1 MMKKL
6 LQQVL
11 FGAEG
16 QTGMGSRKRRLL
28 SEAARVEEEL
38 VPAFVRPL
46 LVMAALVVVLFFLWA
61 AVTHITEVARAP
73 GEVAPSGQVKV
84 VQHLDGGS
92 VAEILVEEKTLVQP
106 GQVLLRLDGAQALSD
121 LRQTSARVVGLRL
134 RLERLSA
141 FVENRKPKFEDLA
154 PDYPELIAH
163 QQQIYQTQL
172 SSRDSALAIL
182 DHQIS
187 QRSDRLQQIQK
198 ALGTAQEHQGLT
210 GELATM
216 REDLASRKLVNRSVL
231 LETRRA
237 KVSAE
242 GEVARLAADTKVS
255 EQELAE
261 IRSRRVDTL
270 NVLRRDALAEI
281 GTVSAEL
288 AEVTELQ
295 SRLKA
300 KVDRLVV
307 RAPVRGYVQDMKVQT
322 VGQVVQP
329 GGLMMQIVPDAVP
342 LEAVVRIAPKDIG
355 YVKVGQPVNLRVSSF
370 DYSRFGF
377 AEGKLKRI
385 TATSVVGE
393 DGRPYFRGWVDLP
406 QPYVGHNGNRY
417 MLQPGMGV
425 EAEILTGEK
434 TVLAYLSKP
443 LLDMFSRSFRER

>member
-1 MMKKL
+1 MKKIV
-6 LQQVL
+6 QQIL
-11 FGAEG
+11 SG
-16 QTGMGSRKRRLL
+16 QSERTGIGGRKRRLL

-46 LVMAALVVVLFFLWA
+46 LALVAVVVLLFILWA
-61 AVTHITEVARAP
+61 AFTPITEVARAP

-84 VQHLDGGS
+84 VQHLDGGA
-92 VAEILVEEKTLVQP
+92 VAEILVEEKALVQQ
-106 GQVLLRLDGAQALSD
+106 GQVLVRMDGAQALSD
-121 LRQTSARVVGLRL
+121 LRQTGVRMVSLRL
-134 RLERLSA
+134 RAERLGA
-141 FVENRKPKFEDLA
+141 YVENRAPAFAALA
-154 PDYPELIAH
+154 ADHPELVGY

-172 SSRDSALAIL
+172 STRDSALSIL
-182 DHQIS
+182 DHQIA
-187 QRSDRLQQIQK
+187 QRGDRLAQLRK
-198 ALGTAQEHQGLT
+198 ALTVAQEHQGLT

-242 GEVARLAADTKVS
+242 GEVARIGADIKVS

-261 IRSRRVDTL
+261 IRSRRADTL
-270 NVLRRDALAEI
+270 NLLRRDALAEMA
-281 GTVSAEL
+281 TVSTEL

-295 SRLKA
+295 ARLQA

-307 RAPVRGYVQDMKVQT
+307 RAPVRGYVQDLKVLT
-322 VGQVVQP
+322 LGQVVQP
-329 GGLMMQIVPDAVP
+329 GGLMMQIVPDDVP

-355 YVKVGQPVNLRVSSF
+355 YVRVGQQVNLRVSSF
-370 DYSRFGF
+370 DYARFGF
-377 AEGKLKRI
+377 AEGRLKRV

-393 DGRPYFRGWVDLP
+393 DGRPYFRGWVALP
-406 QPYVGHNGNRY
+406 NPYVGNRAGRY
-417 MLQPGMGV
+417 QLQPGMGV

-443 LLDMFSRSFRER
+443 LMDMFSRSFRER

>member
-1 MMKKL
+1 
-6 LQQVL
+6 
-11 FGAEG
+11 
-16 QTGMGSRKRRLL
+16 
-28 SEAARVEEEL
+28 
-38 VPAFVRPL
+38 
-46 LVMAALVVVLFFLWA
+46 
-61 AVTHITEVARAP
+61 VARAP
-73 GEVAPSGQVKV
+73 GEVAPAGQVKV
-84 VQHLDGGS
+84 VQDLDGGA
-92 VAEILVEEKTLVQP
+92 VEAILVEEKALVQP
-106 GQVLLRLDGAQALSD
+106 GQVLVRMEGSQALAD
-121 LRQTSARVVGLRL
+121 LRQTEARLVSLRL

-141 FVENRKPKFEDLA
+141 FVENRAPKFAELA
-154 PDYPELIAH
+154 PHHPELVVR

-182 DHQIS
+182 DHQIN
-187 QRSDRLQQIQK
+187 QRSDRLQQLKK
-198 ALGTAQEHQGLT
+198 ALASAQEHQGLT
-210 GELATM
+210 GELASM

-242 GEVARLAADTKVS
+242 GEVARIDADIKVS

-270 NVLRRDALAEI
+270 NALRRDALTEI
-281 GTVSAEL
+281 GNVSAEL

-295 SRLKA
+295 ARSQAR
-300 KVDRLVV
+300 VDRLVV
-307 RAPVRGYVQDMKVQT
+307 RSPTRGYVQDLKVQT
-322 VGQVVQP
+322 VGQVIQP
-329 GGLMMQIVPDAVP
+329 GGLLMQIVPDAVP

-393 DGRPYFRGWVDLP
+393 DGRPYFRGWVELP
-406 QPYVGHNGNRY
+406 QPYVGHNGQRY
-417 MLQPGMGV
+417 MLQSGMGV

-434 TVLAYLSKP
+434 TVLAYLAKP
-443 LLDMFSRSFRER
+443 LMEMFSRSFRER

>member
-1 MMKKL
+1 MKKF
-6 LQQVL
+6 LQQIV
-11 FGAEG
+11 FGADS
-16 QTGMGSRKRRLL
+16 QPGMGNRKRRLL

-46 LVMAALVVVLFFLWA
+46 LVMVGAVVVLFFLWA
-61 AVTHITEVARAP
+61 GVTQVTEVARAP
-73 GEVAPSGQVKV
+73 GEVAPAGQVKV
-84 VQHLDGGS
+84 VQDLDGGA
-92 VAEILVEEKTLVQP
+92 VDAILVEEKALVQP
-106 GQVLLRLDGAQALSD
+106 GQILVRMEGSQALAD
-121 LRQTSARVVGLRL
+121 LRQTEARLVSLRL

-141 FVENRKPKFEDLA
+141 FVDNRAPKFAELA
-154 PDYPELIAH
+154 PGHPDLVMH

-172 SSRDSALAIL
+172 SSRDSAMAIL
-182 DHQIS
+182 DHQIN
-187 QRSDRLQQIQK
+187 QRSDRLGQLKK
-198 ALGTAQEHQGLT
+198 ALASAQEHQGLT
-210 GELATM
+210 GELASM

-242 GEVARLAADTKVS
+242 GEVARIDADIKVS

-270 NVLRRDALAEI
+270 NTLRRDALAEI

-295 SRLKA
+295 ARSQAR
-300 KVDRLVV
+300 VDRLVV
-307 RAPVRGYVQDMKVQT
+307 RAPVRGYVQDLKVQT
-322 VGQVVQP
+322 VGQVIQP
-329 GGLMMQIVPDAVP
+329 GGLLMQIVPDAVP

-393 DGRPYFRGWVDLP
+393 DGRPYFRGWVELP
-406 QPYVGHNGNRY
+406 QPYVGHNNQRY
-417 MLQPGMGV
+417 MLQSGMGV

-434 TVLAYLSKP
+434 TVLAYLAKP
-443 LLDMFSRSFRER
+443 LMEMFSRSFRER

>member
-1 MMKKL
+1 MKKL
-6 LQQVL
+6 VQQVL

-16 QTGMGSRKRRLL
+16 KTGMGSRKRRLL

-46 LVMAALVVVLFFLWA
+46 LVMVAVVVVLFFLWA
-61 AVTHITEVARAP
+61 AATQITEVARAP

-92 VAEILVEEKTLVQP
+92 VAEILVEEKALVQP
-106 GQVLLRLDGAQALSD
+106 GQVLLRLDGGQALSD
-121 LRQTSARVVGLRL
+121 LRQTGARMVALRL

-141 FVENRKPKFEDLA
+141 FVEDRKPKFDELA
-154 PDYPELIAH
+154 PDHPELVAH
-163 QQQIYQTQL
+163 QQRIYQTQL

-182 DHQIS
+182 DHQVS
-187 QRSDRLQQIQK
+187 QRSDRLRQIQK
-198 ALGTAQEHQGLT
+198 ALSTAQEHQGLT
-210 GELATM
+210 GELAAM

-242 GEVARLAADTKVS
+242 GEVARLSADTKVS

-295 SRLKA
+295 ARLQA
-300 KVDRLVV
+300 RVDRLVV
-307 RAPVRGYVQDMKVQT
+307 RAPVRGYVQDLKVQT
-322 VGQVVQP
+322 LGQVVQP

-370 DYSRFGF
+370 DYARFGF
-377 AEGKLKRI
+377 AQGKLKRI
-385 TATSVVGE
+385 TATSVVGD

>member
-1 MMKKL
+1 MKKFA
-6 LQQVL
+6 QRVL

-46 LVMAALVVVLFFLWA
+46 LVMVTIVVVLFFMWA
-61 AVTHITEVARAP
+61 AVTQITEVARAP
-73 GEVAPSGQVKV
+73 GEVAPAGQVKV
-84 VQHLDGGS
+84 VQHIDGGA
-92 VAEILVEEKTLVQP
+92 VAEIAVEEKALVQQ
-106 GQVLLRLDGAQALSD
+106 GQVLVRLDGSQALAD
-121 LRQTSARVVGLRL
+121 LRQTAARMMVLKL

-141 FVENRKPKFEDLA
+141 FVENRKPKFEELA
-154 PDYPELIAH
+154 PDHPELVAH

-172 SSRDSALAIL
+172 SSRDSALAII

-187 QRSDRLQQIQK
+187 QRTDRLQQTQK
-198 ALGTAQEHQGLT
+198 ALATALEHQGLT
-210 GELATM
+210 GELTNM

-237 KVSAE
+237 KVSAD
-242 GEVARLAADTKVS
+242 GEVARLSGDAKVS

-261 IRSRRVDTL
+261 SRSRRVDTL

-281 GTVSAEL
+281 GNVSAEL
-288 AEVTELQ
+288 AEVTELLA
-295 SRLKA
+295 RLQA

-329 GGLMMQIVPDAVP
+329 GGLIMQIVPDAVP

-355 YVKVGQPVNLRVSSF
+355 YVKVGQTVNLRVSSF
-370 DYSRFGF
+370 DYARFGF

-406 QPYVGHNGNRY
+406 QPYVGHNRDRY

-443 LLDMFSRSFRER
+443 LLEMFSRSFRER

>member
-1 MMKKL
+1 MKKL

-38 VPAFVRPL
+38 VPGFVRPL
-46 LVMAALVVVLFFLWA
+46 LVMVAVVVVLFFLWA
-61 AVTHITEVARAP
+61 AVTNITEVARAP

-121 LRQTSARVVGLRL
+121 LRQTSARVVALRL

-154 PDYPELIAH
+154 PDHPELVAH

-198 ALGTAQEHQGLT
+198 ALSTAQEHQGLT

-295 SRLKA
+295 ARLKA

-377 AEGKLKRI
+377 AQGTLKRV

-393 DGRPYFRGWVDLP
+393 DGRPYFRGWVQLP
-406 QPYVGHNGNRY
+406 HPYVGHNGSRY

-443 LLDMFSRSFRER
+443 LLEMFSRSFRER